1 MSSKIKVDTIEN
13 VAGSGNVS
21 LGSGHNLVVP
31 GDLTVDTS
39 TLKVDSSNNRVGVG
53 IASPTHPLSVNG
65 QIKSTGSNGETVQLQ
80 TSSQYTGISFI
91 GSDGTRDAI
100 IDYDHTGGVMG
111 IKAHTSAHSISMT
124 TGGYTERLGINADG
138 HVTMASQPYVTF
150 QGSSGGNTNI
160 THGEYFGNT
169 TQGNPAFST
178 SGSNL
183 ARMQGITYNSSN
195 GLFTVPTG
203 GVYMIYFQ
211 GYYNASATTVRVDIM
226 CNGVQMAL
234 GHMNSQVGTVG
245 TSFAATLSANDT
257 VGFRMLSGSPGT
269 TQAWFM
275 GGAHL
280 CGYIVKVA

>member
-53 IASPTHPLSVNG
+53 TASPTHPLSVNG

-111 IKAHTSAHSISMT
+111 IKAHTSAHKISMT
-124 TGGYTERLGINADG
+124 TGGYSERLGISADG
-138 HVTMASQPYVTF
+138 YVTKPNQPYFAAHMTGNSVYQSRSANHVFDFNTAIYNVGSHFDTSNHRFVAPVDGKYLFTVSFITNDSTPTARITFYVNGASQVNSL
-150 QGSSGGNTNI
+150 Q
-160 THGEYFGNT
+160 FGI
-169 TQGNPAFST
+169 
-178 SGSNL
+178 SGSN
-183 ARMQGITYNSSN
+183 
-195 GLFTVPTG
+195 TG
-203 GVYMIYFQ
+203 G
-211 GYYNASATTVRVDIM
+211 GGAT
-226 CNGVQMAL
+226 
-234 GHMNSQVGTVG
+234 G
-245 TSFAATLSANDT
+245 TSAIIQLSASDY
-257 VGFRMLSGSPGT
+257 VDVRSQAGT
-269 TQAWFM
+269 SQFYEDNHSSFTGILLA
-275 GGAHL
+275 
-280 CGYIVKVA
+280 